1 MQGLGSIIKLGA
13 KLASSAT
20 AAFRGVD
27 PEIDQTKESIMAT
40 SAVRRQLD
48 READQAYW

>member
-1 MQGLGSIIKLGA
+1 MPGLKYIIELGA
-13 KLASSAT
+13 ELAPSAT